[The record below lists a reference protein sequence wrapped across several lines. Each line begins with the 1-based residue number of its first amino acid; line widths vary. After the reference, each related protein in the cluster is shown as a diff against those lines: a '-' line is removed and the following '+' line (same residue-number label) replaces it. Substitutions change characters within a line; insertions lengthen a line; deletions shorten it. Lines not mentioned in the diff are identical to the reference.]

1 MILESLTVVQAQL
14 GDQLSQAG
22 NCFNI
27 LFYDAAGVY
36 FLRKHMIKF
45 IQTVHGAQENR
56 LLQAVL
62 ADLQY
67 DTYIS
72 GCRALGLIDKAV
84 TGPLWRQL
92 QNSTVNMGSVFC
104 EMNRKFELWSKD
116 AQPLLEGIAM
126 STDPS
131 VLHMDNVWESKQM

>member
-1 MILESLTVVQAQL
+1 
-14 GDQLSQAG
+14 
-22 NCFNI
+22 
-27 LFYDAAGVY
+27 
-36 FLRKHMIKF
+36 MIKF
-45 IQTVHGAQENR
+45 IQTVHGAQANR

-62 ADLQY
+62 ADLQD

-92 QNSTVNMGSVFC
+92 QNSTASVVSMGSVYC

-116 AQPLLEGIAM
+116 AQPLLQAIAI

-131 VLHMDNVWESKQM
+131 VLHMDNVWESLINSNETDVMTQEILQLLFSSFTTQTSP